1 MKIIAGANA
10 KRLSYAPGV
19 GTFVDA
25 GINAYVDPWYY
36 LATTKGT
43 DAVALNAI
51 SKAIS
56 NALKAPEMKEIAR
69 NTIKN
74 DPLNLGPSGTRK
86 MMVDGVS
93 NVRILFGQ

>member
-1 MKIIAGANA
+1 
-10 KRLSYAPGV
+10 
-19 GTFVDA
+19 
-25 GINAYVDPWYY
+25 
-36 LATTKGT
+36 
-43 DAVALNAI
+43 
-51 SKAIS
+51 
-56 NALKAPEMKEIAR
+56 MKEIAR